1 MYHLKVSLVAAAIA
15 ALAPVA
21 SQASPEKDA
30 LNACSRAFAESL
42 ASPGAAAPAYKVVL
56 RGDSDMGTVSQYFVR
71 SYSFYLHANDPKTG
85 AALARATCSTN
96 SLGAVAAFTIVP
108 ADAPYPSFASQN

>member
-1 MYHLKVSLVAAAIA
+1 MYLRKINLVAAATL
-15 ALAPVA
+15 ALAPVV

-42 ASPGAAAPAYKVVL
+42 ASPGAAAPTYKVVF
-56 RGDSDMGTVSQYFVR
+56 RGDSGTGTVSQFFVR

-85 AALARATCSTN
+85 AAIARATCSTN
-96 SLGAVAAFTIVP
+96 SMGAVAAFTVVP

>member
-1 MYHLKVSLVAAAIA
+1 MYLRKISLVAAAVG
-15 ALAPVA
+15 ALAPVV

-42 ASPGAAAPAYKVVL
+42 ASPGAEPPASKGVL
-56 RGDSDMGTVSQYFVR
+56 RSNSGVGTVSQYFVR

-85 AALARATCSTN
+85 AAIARATCSTN
-96 SLGAVAAFTIVP
+96 SMGAVA
-108 ADAPYPSFASQN
+108 